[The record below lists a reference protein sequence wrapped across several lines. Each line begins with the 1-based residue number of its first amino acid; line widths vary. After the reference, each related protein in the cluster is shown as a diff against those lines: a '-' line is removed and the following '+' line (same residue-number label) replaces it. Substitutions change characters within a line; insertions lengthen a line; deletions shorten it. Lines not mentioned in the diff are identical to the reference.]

1 VTGASGSSDAT
12 ATVKATPTA
21 TLDAIAA
28 GMVGEKPQVSEHAI
42 AAHEAEQAASAGK
55 DKAGNAFNPAIHA
68 TNADGTPRTTVAG
81 NYALKRGKKA
91 GNATMVAPKSVKGV
105 VLPGAAP
112 QATVKEQAARL
123 GGAQAA
129 NLGIMLL
136 VALGGDEFH
145 PRKDEKVGLDEKR
158 MLEETTGDFF
168 VANDWEDLPPGLA
181 LICAWGMFVLPR
193 FTMPKTQTRVQRLK
207 GWLGAKIGAW
217 RANRRGKKRGMPE
230 SDIEQRDRESR
241 DARNGDSDRA

>member
-1 VTGASGSSDAT
+1 
-12 ATVKATPTA
+12 
-21 TLDAIAA
+21 
-28 GMVGEKPQVSEHAI
+28 MVGEKPAVSEHAI

-55 DKAGNAFNPAIHA
+55 DKSGNSFNPAIHA
-68 TNADGTPRTTVAG
+68 TNADGSPRLTIGG

-91 GNATMVAPKSVKGV
+91 ANATNAGAQPAKSVKGV
-105 VLPGAAP
+105 VIPGGPP

-207 GWLGAKIGAW
+207 AWIGSKIGAW
-217 RANRRGKKRGMPE
+217 RANRRAKRRGVPE
-230 SDIEQRDRESR
+230 SDIEQVDRESR
-241 DARNGDSDRA
+241 QARNGDSDRV